1 MNLLDL
7 AKFGDQRNVQVV
19 SDTSEAKLVLFSLRN
34 GQTAQGR
41 GEPRVHLLALA
52 GEGELWTGEV
62 RMAARAG
69 TILESDAGVHHGMQA
84 ADGDFLVLGIITPA
98 P

>member
-7 AKFGDQRNVQVV
+7 AKHGDTRNVQVV
-19 SDTSEAKLVLFSLRN
+19 SDTPEAKLVLFSLRD
-34 GQTAQGR
+34 GQKAQGR

-52 GEGELWTGEV
+52 GEGELWAGDV
-62 RMAARAG
+62 RVSATAG
-69 TILESDAGVHHGMQA
+69 TILPAEIGEAHGAEAGS
-84 ADGDFLVLGIITPA
+84 GDFLVLGIITPA